1 MFGIKKTALCLVL
14 CLLTSCGFR
23 PVYYTGK
30 GEVPFDAKTATI
42 QIMPI
47 PDEIGR
53 ICKQELKN
61 NLNPENKNEP
71 YKYRLNVSLD
81 KQEIRDQG
89 ILEDNTA
96 TRATMIMK
104 AHYSLT
110 EIATRKEVAK
120 GTVFAESSYN
130 ILRANPYATITKAD
144 STEKELV
151 KNLANQIALHLTE
164 KIRDK

>member
-1 MFGIKKTALCLVL
+1 MFGIKKGILCLFFG
-14 CLLTSCGFR
+14 LLVSCGFR

-30 GEVPFDAKTATI
+30 GEVPFDTKTATI

-47 PDEIGR
+47 PNEIGR

-61 NLNPENKNEP
+61 NLNPENKDVP
-71 YKYRLNVSLD
+71 YKYQLEVTLE